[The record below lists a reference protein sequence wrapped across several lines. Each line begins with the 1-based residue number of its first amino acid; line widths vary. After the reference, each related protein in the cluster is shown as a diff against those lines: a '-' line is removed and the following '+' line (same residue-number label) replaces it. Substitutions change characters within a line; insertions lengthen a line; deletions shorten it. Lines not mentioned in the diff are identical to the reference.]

1 MMLRIVQMRGLTIM
15 QASGGFTKHFFAIN
29 AKNNV
34 CNSL

>member
-1 MMLRIVQMRGLTIM
+1 MMLRIGQKRGLTIM
-15 QASGGFTKHFFAIN
+15 HVSGGYTMCFFAIN